1 LSGPEQVFRNPKRC
15 IDVKMKLQLKFYGT
29 RGATP
34 ICGPGFLKFGGNTT
48 CLQLLIPEANRVF
61 IIDAGTGIRDLGKD
75 LVDMGPVKNSIDIFF
90 THFHWDHIQGF
101 PFFAPAYDPDMSI
114 NITTLGKGR
123 DINNLKDIFDTQMQ
137 RIYFP
142 VQLDKM
148 GATFGFQNYD
158 QENKRLKNMDGYNII
173 VKAIRHNHPG
183 GAYTYRFE
191 MEGKSFVFC
200 TDIEHVNGIDQNIV
214 DFTKGTDL
222 LIHDA
227 QYTAEEL
234 KDKGG
239 WGHSSYDQAIRVAEL
254 AGVGQ
259 LVVTHH
265 DPDHDDAFL
274 CKMEHLCRKRFA
286 DMVFAR
292 EKMEIDW

>member
-1 LSGPEQVFRNPKRC
+1 LFGPEQVFRNPKRC
-15 IDVKMKLQLKFYGT
+15 IDVKMKPQLKFYGT

-148 GATFGFQNYD
+148 GATFGLNRR
-158 QENKRLKNMDGYNII
+158 NN
-173 VKAIRHNHPG
+173 P
-183 GAYTYRFE
+183 
-191 MEGKSFVFC
+191 
-200 TDIEHVNGIDQNIV
+200 
-214 DFTKGTDL
+214 
-222 LIHDA
+222 
-227 QYTAEEL
+227 
-234 KDKGG
+234 
-239 WGHSSYDQAIRVAEL
+239 L
-254 AGVGQ
+254 ACQ
-259 LVVTHH
+259 WYEQW
-265 DPDHDDAFL
+265 L
-274 CKMEHLCRKRFA
+274 CQ
-286 DMVFAR
+286 
-292 EKMEIDW
+292 